1 MDRLEAMS
9 ILVAAVDAGS
19 LSAAARRLG
28 TPLAT
33 VSRKVSD
40 LERHLRTRLVKR
52 SSRRLTLTDAGGSY
66 VAACRRILEEV
77 REAERSATGEYST
90 PRGVLNVTAPIV
102 LGRLHVLPVASEF
115 LLTHPDIHIG
125 LTLTDRTSNL
135 LEEHIDLAVRIGAL
149 PDSSMVAVHL
159 GSVRRVVCASP
170 RYVAERGTPLSPHD
184 LRTHDCI
191 TFEGLAAAD
200 AWTFQ
205 VGRDG
210 ETVPVQSRL
219 VVNTAE
225 SAIDAAVAG
234 VGITRVLSYQVA
246 DALRA
251 GTLTLALTSFEP
263 PPWPVSLVYAGARLL
278 PLKLRAFIDFAA
290 PKLRERLQESLP

>member
-1 MDRLEAMS
+1 
-9 ILVAAVDAGS
+9 
-19 LSAAARRLG
+19 
-28 TPLAT
+28 
-33 VSRKVSD
+33 
-40 LERHLRTRLVKR
+40 VKR

-149 PDSSMVAVHL
+149 PDSSMVAVRL